1 MERNQNDSEF
11 KKKESELILLQ
22 CPFKEQKE
30 GGAILFLIAPDSL
43 GIHVVGQEFRNFPHW
58 VVK

>member
-1 MERNQNDSEF
+1 MQSRDGERRPEDQ
-11 KKKESELILLQ
+11 KAPRTQ
-22 CPFKEQKE
+22 KEQKAE
-30 GGAILFLIAPDSL
+30 QGGAILFLIAPNSL